1 MVRAEP
7 NAGRSRSAVWR
18 RGVAIAAA
26 LVASGGVAI
35 AQPAAAPAAP
45 EADAVVL
52 EADQILRD
60 TNDNLIIAEGSVE
73 ARYDGRTLRA
83 DRVVYDLQKRT
94 VHAQGGVQIIDAD
107 GSVRTAEEI
116 EVAEDLGAGV
126 ATGFGARF
134 PSGGALAANS
144 AVRNAD
150 GSAKLGRLVYTA
162 CPVCA
167 PGEKG
172 PPPTWTLR
180 ARRAVQDPG
189 AKMIFYRDALLS
201 VRGVPVI
208 YLPYFA
214 HPDPTAGRRSGF
226 LTPDVGSSSKLGAF
240 YQQPYY
246 WAISDYSDLTVS
258 PQFHSKV
265 NPLLGLEYRKRFWSG
280 DVRFDVTG
288 TQEKDFDSDGNK
300 FGENSFRGSVFG
312 QGRFRLNETWNWGFG
327 VERISDDLYLR
338 RYDVSGA
345 GRQRGQFIGT
355 DTRLITQADLV
366 GQTSTSYTSISAVT
380 FQGLRA
386 TDTSTFLPV
395 VAPLAETSRTLRDP
409 VLDGQVRLRAS
420 TVNLVRKDGV
430 DSSRASVG
438 AVWNRE
444 TITGP
449 GLVVTPRV
457 EARSDYYRFN
467 DSGRNDSFGR
477 AVGSAS
483 LTVRWPLVRPGKTA
497 LLVEPIAMAA
507 LGSNGGNDARIVN
520 EDSQTLELDDTN
532 IFDPTAT
539 QNYDLWEGG
548 ARASVGLRA
557 TAAVTQSGTAS
568 LVIGRRWRDKADT
581 AFAPATNL
589 NGRASDYVAAA
600 SADFRRF
607 GGTIRARFDDETLS
621 VVRLDAAVRAAVG
634 PIATDARYFRVDQ
647 GLRVGDPNEQIQA
660 TISYALTKK
669 WRASFGGLRDLNSNT
684 NLSQR
689 AALTYQDNCTF
700 FEVGYRR
707 QDTQDR
713 RLGPNDG
720 FEVRI
725 GLSTLGMVGSQ

>member
-7 NAGRSRSAVWR
+7 NAGRPRSGAWR

-26 LVASGGVAI
+26 LVATGGVAI
-35 AQPAAAPAAP
+35 AQPAQGAAQP

-60 TNDNLIIAEGSVE
+60 TNDNLIIAEGAVE
-73 ARYDGRTLRA
+73 ARYEGRTLRA

-107 GSVRTAEEI
+107 GSVQSADELEVTA
-116 EVAEDLGAGV
+116 DLGAGV
-126 ATGFGARF
+126 GTGFGVRF
-134 PSGGALAANS
+134 LTGGALAANS
-144 AVRNAD
+144 FVRGAD
-150 GSAKLGRLVYTA
+150 GSSKLNRLVYTA

-167 PGEKG
+167 PGETG
-172 PPPTWTLR
+172 PAPTWTLR

-189 AKMIFYRDALLS
+189 TRMIWYRDAVLS

-214 HPDPTAGRRSGF
+214 HPDPSAGRRSGF
-226 LTPDVGSSSKLGAF
+226 LAPDLGSSGKLGVF

-246 WAISDYSDLTVS
+246 WAISPSSDLVIA
-258 PQFHSKV
+258 PQVHSKV
-265 NPLLGLEYRKRFWSG
+265 NPLVGLDYRKRFWSG
-280 DVRFDVTG
+280 DMRFVVTG
-288 TQEKDFDSDGNK
+288 TQEQDFDSDGNR
-300 FGENSFRGSVFG
+300 FGENSARGSLFG
-312 QGRFRLNETWNWGFG
+312 EGRFRLNDKWNWGFG
-327 VERISDDLYLR
+327 IERISDDLYLR
-338 RYDVSGA
+338 RYDISGA

-366 GQTSTSYTSISAVT
+366 GQTLSSYTSISAVT

-395 VAPLAETSRTLRDP
+395 VAPLAETSRTMRDP
-409 VLDGQVRLRAS
+409 VFDGQVRLRAS
-420 TVNLVRKDGV
+420 TVNLVRTDGV

-438 AVWNRE
+438 AVWNKE
-444 TITGP
+444 AIIGP
-449 GLVVTPRV
+449 GLVVSPRV
-457 EARSDYYRFN
+457 EGRSDLYRFK
-467 DSGRNDSFGR
+467 DAGRNDAFGR
-477 AVGSAS
+477 AVGSTS

-520 EDSQTLELDDTN
+520 EDSQSLELDDTN

-557 TAAVTQSGTAS
+557 TATVAQSGTAS
-568 LVIGRRWRDKADT
+568 LVVGRRWRDKADP
-581 AFAPATNL
+581 AFSATTNL
-589 NGRASDYVAAA
+589 NGRASDYVVAA

-634 PIATDARYFRVDQ
+634 AISTDARYFRVDQ
-647 GLRVGDPNEQIQA
+647 GLRGTDPNEQIQA
-660 TISYALTKK
+660 NISYALTKK
-669 WRASFGGLRDLNSNT
+669 WRASFGTLRDLNSNT
-684 NLSQR
+684 NLSQT

-713 RLGPNDG
+713 RLGPNEG

-725 GLSTLGMVGSQ
+725 GLSTLGMVGGQ